1 MTPRDAELLDGPAAP
16 WQHEELLPGLHR
28 LRCGISNAYLWRPG
42 GGDPATLVDTG
53 PVGTFPRLVRTLTD
67 LGVGPELLGRV
78 VLTHFHDDHTGT
90 AAQVVAWSGAR
101 VVAGR
106 ADAPHVRGDA
116 PGPEPLLTAAEARLH
131 ASVTSSAVA
140 GALEP
145 VAACQVDDEVDDG
158 DVVDL
163 RGAGG
168 TARVLVL
175 PGHTPGST
183 ALHLPALGAVLTGDA
198 VAEHEGRVVLGPF
211 GIDREQSWRD
221 AARLADLP
229 VEVAGFGHGE
239 PLTSGAA
246 AALGSLTDA
255 FA

>member
-1 MTPRDAELLDGPAAP
+1 M
-16 WQHEELLPGLHR
+16 
-28 LRCGISNAYLWRPG
+28 SNAYLWRPG
-42 GGDPATLVDTG
+42 GGDAATLVDTG

-106 ADAPHVRGDA
+106 ADAPHVRGEA
-116 PGPEPLLTAAEARLH
+116 PGPEPVLTAAEARLH

-239 PLTSGAA
+239 PVTSGAA
-246 AALGSLTDA
+246 AALGSLTGA